1 MTKIAITGNIAAGKS
16 VVENILR
23 DKGYIVYDADKI
35 AHEILANSQEVR
47 QTFSEFDILEN
58 GEISREKLGKLV
70 FNNNELRKKL
80 ENIIHPQVK
89 NFITE
94 LKDDLVFVAV
104 PLLFEANMQDL
115 FDKIIFVSAPQEIRL
130 KRLMARNNLTE
141 QEAMVRINAQ
151 ESEEEK
157 IKKSDFVI
165 VNDGALEHIFPQI
178 EALLNSY

>member
-23 DKGYIVYDADKI
+23 DKGYKVYDADKV

-47 QTFSEFDILEN
+47 HAFSEFDILVN

-70 FNNNELRKKL
+70 FNNDELRKKL
-80 ENIIHPQVK
+80 ENIIHPEVK
-89 NFITE
+89 NFIKE
-94 LKDDLVFVAV
+94 LNDDLVFVAV

-165 VNDGALEHIFPQI
+165 INNGALELISPQI

>member
-70 FNNNELRKKL
+70 FNNNELRKNL

-89 NFITE
+89 NFIKE
-94 LKDDLVFVAV
+94 LNDDLVFVAV

-141 QEAMVRINAQ
+141 QEAMARINAQ

-165 VNDGALEHIFPQI
+165 VNDGALELISPQI